1 VTESACLTLWCR
13 NSQLPDDFRLDKKV
27 ALSTNL
33 QGVSSV
39 REGDPLLS
47 VRGVSYAYGHLQVLF
62 DVSIEVPDHG
72 RVCLLGTNGAGKSTL
87 LNVISGLARPTHG
100 TVLFRGTDIT
110 SLRPD
115 ERVQAGIG
123 HIAGGRAIF
132 PTGTVYENLKIG
144 TYTFRREPALVKER
158 IEEAIDLFPVLG
170 QRLEQRAGTLS
181 GGEQQMVA
189 LARAFI
195 TGPTLLLAD
204 ELSLGLAPIIV
215 QQVAAA
221 IVDEIAKRG
230 TTLLLVEQSLSVAFG
245 MTDTAYFMERGEIR
259 FSGSTEE
266 LASRQDLLRSVFL
279 GADRGTSAA
288 LAGSPS

>member
-1 VTESACLTLWCR
+1 MSA
-13 NSQLPDDFRLDKKV
+13 
-27 ALSTNL
+27 
-33 QGVSSV
+33 G
-39 REGDPLLS
+39 GDPLLS
-47 VRGVSYAYGHLQVLF
+47 VREVSFAYGHLQVLF
-62 DVSIEVPDHG
+62 GVSIDVPRGG

-87 LNVISGLARPTHG
+87 LNVVSGVGRPTHG
-100 TVLFRGTDIT
+100 TVTFGGSDIT
-110 SLRPD
+110 RLRAD
-115 ERVQAGIG
+115 QRVQAGIS

-132 PTGTVYENLKIG
+132 PTGTVHENLKIG
-144 TYTFRREPALVKER
+144 TYTFRRRPALVKER

-170 QRLEQRAGTLS
+170 QRLDQKAGTLS

-215 QQVAAA
+215 QEVAAA
-221 IVDEIAKRG
+221 ILEEISKRG
-230 TTLLLVEQSLSVAFG
+230 TTLLLVEQSLSLAFA

-279 GADRGTSAA
+279 GADQGSAA
-288 LAGSPS
+288 VLAHEART